1 MRNKLKSL
9 LILGLFCLI
18 GLTAYSA
25 DKFTLIKN
33 KIDSA
38 KVASFGVLI
47 TIESRIFDEIDSLA
61 GQIILAKDGRYRA
74 ELGGDIYLN
83 DGKTNW
89 EYSAENNQ
97 ATKRELLEGELSN
110 NRLSFF
116 KDLDSYYKSSIVKQ
130 DLVYKLIKLDNSD
143 KALPDSMTVYLNNK
157 THQISKI
164 EYYDLNEDL
173 NSVYITEE
181 YYEDV
186 IKDNL
191 FDLNLPDSVEIIS
204 LP

>member
-9 LILGLFCLI
+9 LILGLFWQI
-18 GLTAYSA
+18 GLTAYST
-25 DKFTLIKN
+25 DKFSLIKN
-33 KIDSA
+33 RINSA
-38 KVASFGVLI
+38 TIVRFDVLI
-47 TIESRIFDEIDSLA
+47 TIESRIFNDIDSLT
-61 GQIILAKDGRYRA
+61 GQILLAKDGRYRA

-97 ATKRELLEGELSN
+97 ATKRELLEEEITD

-116 KDLDSYYKSSIVKQ
+116 KDLDSYYKSSPIKQ
-130 DLVYKLIKLDNSD
+130 DLIYKLIKLDNSD
-143 KALPDSMTVYLNNK
+143 EALPYSMTVYLTSK

-164 EYYDLNEDL
+164 EYFDLNEDL

-181 YYEDV
+181 FYED
-186 IKDNL
+186 IIEDNI
-191 FDLNLPDSVEIIS
+191 FDINLPDSVEIIS